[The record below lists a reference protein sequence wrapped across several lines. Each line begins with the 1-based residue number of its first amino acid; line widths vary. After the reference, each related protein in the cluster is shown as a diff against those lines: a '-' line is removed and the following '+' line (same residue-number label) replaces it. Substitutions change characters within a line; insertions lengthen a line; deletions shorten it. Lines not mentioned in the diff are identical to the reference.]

1 MCNSSLKN
9 HIKNTIFGVVFAV
22 LGIFGFLANPLI
34 STSVYA
40 DPVPEES
47 SEQSQD
53 TNQQSS
59 QPANASTEAI
69 SDNSTSDNSTSGD
82 STSDPDNKSTCYD
95 QIGAIGWLVCPSTGA
110 LGKAIDAIYSQLE
123 KLLILEP
130 VSTNPSTPVFQVWQ
144 VMRDFSNITF
154 VIFLLIVIYS
164 QITGLGINNY
174 GIKKAL
180 PKLIIA
186 AILVNM
192 SYIIC
197 ALAVDLSNIIGFSL
211 RGIFTNIQQTAIDA
225 GGLANASNISYTE
238 LTEAAIVGGTVA
250 GVAIA
255 VNSIWPLLA
264 ALVGAILSVIVGL
277 ITLGLRQALVSILI
291 MISPLALIC
300 YLLPNTDKWFKK
312 WKDIFTS
319 MLIFYPMFSVL
330 YGASALA
337 GWTLIASAISSGSTF
352 MLIVGMAI
360 QVLPLLLS
368 ISLLKMSGT
377 VLGAASA
384 KFDSLMNKPRDG
396 FRNLAAQR
404 QELHRLRH
412 INNSYLPSA
421 SLQRYLDKRNRAREL
436 DIENETAIRRGN
448 AEIWAQ
454 RRILGSQNYDPA
466 YRDEYKDKSNKKYEL
481 RTNASTRSAKKALNI
496 GMETKYVKDDTQ
508 DILGNYGD
516 FHYKTKQDN
525 KLSSTA
531 AQNFKEINR
540 SEYTLI
546 NNDEADFNWLAGEYF
561 KAAAAGE
568 DSYQYKHFIK
578 SSGGSLGA
586 KGSTGVL
593 GQLVAKSSAN
603 EARHRHDFA
612 ILGNKFTIDKTAFRN
627 LVVGYYVNDDGIA
640 TKKPTKPGE
649 KPEKAYWEETTADG
663 KTIKHYE
670 QFPGEFLHYHPEAL
684 TPYDVKDENGLY
696 YQMKDFD
703 GNPVT
708 KIYRDDTPVIK
719 EIFQNFDT
727 PIQDPIDG
735 LYGMLAG
742 IERGSLA
749 NIGLPDVGLK
759 NYRTTIGRSIQ
770 GAKFKEKAAF
780 ASPMFTTSVTKGY
793 IKDFSHIFIERLQ
806 NITKTIRSG
815 NFNSQ
820 DAFELQQLSALFD
833 PHLFDN
839 NEAGLKYLFPENA
852 LRNYQDVNGKGLVG
866 SILDEHNNIIGSVP
880 ESQATYEQLLNTIKA
895 KLLFPSAQ
903 AVAFMMSGATT
914 PNVADNLKSGAA
926 ENWGVL
932 ASNIKDWTSE
942 ESKSHGLPNP
952 FVRKTSV
959 QNTAHDLKSRINEAS
974 GFKSGKSA
982 YSTNDPS
989 SSNTIL
995 NNHSAPA
1002 TPEDEYYNQLKERAL
1017 SIHQKL
1023 DSLKYSYLYDAD
1035 GFREESLVLIGE
1047 DPEFQDVY
1055 YEYTNFIDDN
1065 PHATTD
1071 ELHDAL
1077 IESLYRFE

>member
-1 MCNSSLKN
+1 MCNSPLKN
-9 HIKNTIFGVVFAV
+9 RIKNAIFGV
-22 LGIFGFLANPLI
+22 IFGFLGIFSLITSPLL
-34 STSVYA
+34 STPVYA
-40 DPVPEES
+40 DPPSDES
-47 SEQSQD
+47 SEQ
-53 TNQQSS
+53 NQNTEQSSS
-59 QPANASTEAI
+59 QPANASE
-69 SDNSTSDNSTSGD
+69 SKD
-82 STSDPDNKSTCYD
+82 TCYD

-123 KLLILEP
+123 KLLTLDP
-130 VSTNPSTPVFQVWQ
+130 VSTDSSSPIFQVWQ

-154 VIFLLIVIYS
+154 VAFLLVVVYS
-164 QITGLGINNY
+164 QITGLGISNY

-197 ALAVDLSNIIGFSL
+197 ALAVDLSNILGFSL
-211 RGIFTNIQQTAIDA
+211 RGIFSSIQETAINT
-225 GGLANASNISYTE
+225 GGLTNASNVNYTD
-238 LTEAAIVGGTVA
+238 LTAAAISGGTVA

-255 VNSIWPLLA
+255 VNGIWPLLA
-264 ALVGAILSVIVGL
+264 ALVGAVLSVIVGL
-277 ITLGLRQALVSILI
+277 ITLGLRQALVAILI
-291 MISPLALIC
+291 MISPLALVC

-312 WKDIFTS
+312 WKDTFTS

-337 GWTLIASAISSGSTF
+337 GWALIANAISSGSTF
-352 MLIVGMAI
+352 MLIIGMAV

-377 VLGAASA
+377 ILGAAST
-384 KFDSLMNKPRDG
+384 KLDNLINRPRDG
-396 FRNLAAQR
+396 FRNIAAQR

-421 SLQRYLDKRNRAREL
+421 SLQRYMDRRNRAREL
-436 DIENETAIRRGN
+436 DIENETKIRRGN

-466 YRDEYKDKSNKKYEL
+466 YRDEYKDKTNKKYQL
-481 RTNASTRSAKKALNI
+481 HASASTRAAKEALNI
-496 GMETKYVKDDTQ
+496 GMETKYVQDDAQ
-508 DILGNYGD
+508 DILGNYGE
-516 FHYKTKQDN
+516 FHYKTKKDH
-525 KLSSTA
+525 KLASTA
-531 AQNFKEINR
+531 AENFKEINR

-593 GQLVAKSSAN
+593 GQLVAKSAAN

-627 LVVGYYVNDDGIA
+627 MVVGYYVNDDGLA

-649 KPEKAYWEETTADG
+649 KPEKAYWSETTADG

-684 TPYDVKDENGLY
+684 VPYDVKDENGIY
-696 YQMKDFD
+696 YQMNDFD

-708 KIYRDDTPVIK
+708 KVYRDDTPVIK

-727 PIQDPIDG
+727 TIQDPIDG

-742 IERGSLA
+742 IERGSLT

-759 NYRTTIGRSIQ
+759 NYRTTIGRSIMA
-770 GAKFKEKAAF
+770 AKFKEKAAF

-793 IKDFSHIFIERLQ
+793 VKDFSHIFVERLQ

-839 NEAGLKYLFPENA
+839 NEAGLKYLFPEDA
-852 LRNYQDVNGKGLVG
+852 LRSYQDVNGKGLVG
-866 SILDEHNNIIGSVP
+866 SILDENNNIIGSVP
-880 ESQATYEQLLNTIKA
+880 ESQATYEQLLNTLKV

-914 PNVADNLKSGAA
+914 PNVSDNLKSGAA

-932 ASNIKDWTSE
+932 ARNIKDWASE
-942 ESKSHGLPNP
+942 ENQSRGLPNP
-952 FVRKTSV
+952 FVRKTNV
-959 QNTAHDLKSRINEAS
+959 QNTAHDFKAHINKAS

-982 YSTNDPS
+982 YSTSDPS
-989 SSNTIL
+989 SSATIL
-995 NNHSAPA
+995 ENHTTPS
-1002 TPEDEYYNQLKERAL
+1002 TPEEEYYNHMKERAL
-1017 SIHQKL
+1017 ALHQKL
-1023 DSLKYSYLYDAD
+1023 DSLKYTYLYDAD

-1047 DPEFQDVY
+1047 DPEFQDIY

-1065 PHATTD
+1065 PQSTTD
-1071 ELHDAL
+1071 ELHAAL